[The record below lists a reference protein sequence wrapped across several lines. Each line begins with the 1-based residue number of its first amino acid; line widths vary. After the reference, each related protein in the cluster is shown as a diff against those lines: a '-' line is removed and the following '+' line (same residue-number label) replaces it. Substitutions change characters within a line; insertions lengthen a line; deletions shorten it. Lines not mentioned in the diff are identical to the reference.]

1 MLRFGI
7 FLALAVLGCFL
18 PKLASYP
25 AAVSPLVGA
34 ATLLGGQ
41 VTLASLVALLL
52 AAPCTVKRRFFCRK
66 VCPLGFCFNVIGK
79 LQRKMLPNRLPR
91 FMRNFPPV
99 GVFLVLWT
107 LLGSAIGVAGFLWLD
122 PLVLFESPFRGGV
135 WLLPFLGIILLSA
148 WFAPT
153 FWCRKFCPLGGTQD
167 ILYAP
172 KTLIAKPKAPHPNL
186 PVRLGP
192 LPKGEG
198 TVCVE
203 RRRKLLR
210 LGVLTV
216 LFGGMFEFRR
226 RQTTANS
233 PMRPPGALPEPFFLA
248 LCSRCGTCS
257 QVCPTKLLKAY
268 TKDTSALDWGMPRLQ
283 YDPAWCRDDCTACT
297 QSCPSGALRR
307 IPPDEKKNAKI
318 GLAVFE
324 FEFCR
329 LYEDIECSICGR
341 DCPFEAISYEWS
353 EKEYRRI
360 VKIDAEIC
368 TGCGRCIVSCPAK
381 GTERPLNVVPFP
393 HTFQLKVAAVDF
405 SEAGRGEYRE
415 TTLRQQKTTSVAE
428 G

>member
-25 AAVSPLVGA
+25 AAVSPLVGVA
-34 ATLLGGQ
+34 ALLGGQ
-41 VTLASLVALLL
+41 VTLASLAALLL
-52 AAPCTVKRRFFCRK
+52 AAPCTVKRRFFCRR
-66 VCPLGFCFNVIGK
+66 VCPLGFCFDMIGK

-99 GVFLVLWT
+99 GIFLALST
-107 LLGSAIGVAGFLWLD
+107 LLGSAVGAVGFLWLD

-148 WFAPT
+148 WSAPT

-172 KTLIAKPKAPHPNL
+172 KSLITKPKSVVP
-186 PVRLGP
+186 
-192 LPKGEG
+192 
-198 TVCVE
+198 VE

-226 RQTTANS
+226 RQTTVRG
-233 PMRPPGALPEPFFLA
+233 PIRPPGAVTEPFFLA
-248 LCSRCGTCS
+248 LCACCGTCS
-257 QVCPTKLLKAY
+257 QVCPTKLIKAY

-307 IPPDEKKNAKI
+307 IKPNEKKNAKI
-318 GLAVFE
+318 GLAAFE
-324 FEFCR
+324 FASCR
-329 LYEDIECSICGR
+329 LYEDIECSACGR
-341 DCPFEAISYEWS
+341 GCLFEAISYEWS
-353 EKEYRRI
+353 EEEYRRI
-360 VKIDAEIC
+360 VKIDADAC
-368 TGCGRCIVSCPAK
+368 TGCGRCIVSCPIK
-381 GTERPLNVVPFP
+381 GPERPLSIV
-393 HTFQLKVAAVDF
+393 KV
-405 SEAGRGEYRE
+405 
-415 TTLRQQKTTSVAE
+415 
-428 G
+428 

>member
-7 FLALAVLGCFL
+7 FLAIVAVTVLGYFL
-18 PKLASYP
+18 PKLAAYP
-25 AAVSPLVGA
+25 AAVSPLVA
-34 ATLLGGQ
+34 ATALFGGQ
-41 VTLASLVALLL
+41 VTLASLAALLL
-52 AAPCTVKRRFFCRK
+52 AAPCTVKRRFFCRR
-66 VCPLGFCFNVIGK
+66 VCPLGFCFDMIGK
-79 LQRKMLPNRLPR
+79 LQRKLLPNRLPR

-99 GVFLVLWT
+99 GVFLALST
-107 LLGSAIGVAGFLWLD
+107 LLGSTVGAVGFLWLD

-135 WLLPFLGIILLSA
+135 WLLPFLGIILLST

-172 KTLIAKPKAPHPNL
+172 KVLIDKRPPHPNL

-192 LPKGEG
+192 LPEREG

-203 RRRKLLR
+203 RRRNLLR

-233 PMRPPGALPEPFFLA
+233 PMRPPGAVAEPFFLA
-248 LCSRCGTCS
+248 LCARCGTCS

-283 YDPAWCRDDCTACT
+283 FDPAWCRDDCTACT

-307 IPPDEKKNAKI
+307 IKLSEKKNVKI

-324 FEFCR
+324 FEHCR
-329 LYEDIECSICGR
+329 LYEDIECTLCER
-341 DCPFEAISYEWS
+341 ACPFEAITFQWS
-353 EKEYRRI
+353 EEEYRRI
-360 VKIDAEIC
+360 VKIDAERC
-368 TGCGRCIVSCPAK
+368 TGCGHCLVACPEGRK
-381 GTERPLNVVPFP
+381 PLMRPLKIV
-393 HTFQLKVAAVDF
+393 KEKAC
-405 SEAGRGEYRE
+405 
-415 TTLRQQKTTSVAE
+415 
-428 G
+428 